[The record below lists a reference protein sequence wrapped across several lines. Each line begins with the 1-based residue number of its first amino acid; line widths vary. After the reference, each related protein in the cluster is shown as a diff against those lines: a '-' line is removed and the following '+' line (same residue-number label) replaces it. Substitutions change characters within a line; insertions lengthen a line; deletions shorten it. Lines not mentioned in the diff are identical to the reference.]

1 MTGAKTPCIPVL
13 YSGVRK
19 RSVGQMRRLLTAIF
33 VALIGLTLHAQGPAN
48 MVAPVRPNRPIPAI
62 SHVLIISIDGLRPDR
77 LLLADSPVLHKMVHE
92 GSYTFWAQTTALSTT
107 LPSHTSMLT
116 GVVPRKHKVEWNFD
130 IPLREPVY
138 SASPTVFELAK
149 KWGYSTAFV
158 IGKSKFEPLTKPG
171 TLDYMF
177 MPKEDMAE
185 DEPVCEEALRVIHE
199 HKPDLMF
206 VHFPADDKAGHK
218 YGWGS
223 PEQLVA
229 ISRVDACIGR
239 LMAQLDQEGLRG
251 STLVIV
257 TADHGGAGLTHGAD
271 DFRSRY
277 IPWIATG
284 PGVKHGY
291 DLTQQWELLVRTEDT
306 TATTCYVLGLGQMP
320 YFDGHPVLAAFE
332 NPPAN

>member
-1 MTGAKTPCIPVL
+1 M
-13 YSGVRK
+13 
-19 RSVGQMRRLLTAIF
+19 
-33 VALIGLTLHAQGPAN
+33 GLALHAQGPTNSVQPA
-48 MVAPVRPNRPIPAI
+48 RPNRPIPAI
-62 SHVLIISIDGLRPDR
+62 SRVLIISIDGLRPDR

-177 MPKEDMAE
+177 MPKEDMSE

-223 PEQLVA
+223 REQLAVIA
-229 ISRVDACIGR
+229 RVDACIGR
-239 LMAQLDQEGLRG
+239 LMAQLDQEGLRD